1 MLWLPLNT
9 SIVVCPNTHGTKANM
24 GSRRKPKT
32 TIDRVMKG
40 WVGTNVF
47 LKSVLLSSIVEG
59 SFKYC
64 LLFIQLFTPFMFS
77 FLGKGQA
84 ADLCVLESMRYWTT
98 GSPCT
103 MTTLHAYCVQCCV
116 RCVYQTF
123 PYSSLKTNIDS
134 SEKKWANIRT
144 FSPFGLFNEITFSK
158 L

>member
-1 MLWLPLNT
+1 MGQRRTWVVEGNQKPLLIGLWKGEWGRTCSSSPFYCLPLL
-9 SIVVCPNTHGTKANM
+9 KAVSN
-24 GSRRKPKT
+24 
-32 TIDRVMKG
+32 IA
-40 WVGTNVF
+40 
-47 LKSVLLSSIVEG
+47 SS
-59 SFKYC
+59 SFN
-64 LLFIQLFTPFMFS
+64 FIRLYTPFMFS

-103 MTTLHAYCVQCCV
+103 MTTLHVYCVLCTLLW

>member
-1 MLWLPLNT
+1 
-9 SIVVCPNTHGTKANM
+9 M
-24 GSRRKPKT
+24 GQKRT
-32 TIDRVMKG
+32 
-40 WVGTNVF
+40 WV
-47 LKSVLLSSIVEG
+47 VEG
-59 SFKYC
+59 NQKPLLIGLWKGEWGRTYSSSPSNYFCC
-64 LLFIQLFTPFMFS
+64 LPSLKAVSNIASSSSNFIRLYRPFLFS

-103 MTTLHAYCVQCCV
+103 MTTLHVYCVLCCE
-116 RCVYQTF
+116 RCVYQAF